1 MRRGFTLLEIVVTLS
16 IAGLILGLALPR
28 LGEMLDRVAVTSA
41 AGEIAAAHSRA
52 RVVAVT
58 ESRVSLLLV
67 RPDSLILLVI
77 EDTDTVPR
85 WAGPGPAAAGVGLSG
100 PARPLLL
107 APTGVGFGVSN
118 ATYTVSRGRA
128 ARQVI
133 VSRWGR
139 VRIVP

>member
-1 MRRGFTLLEIVVTLS
+1 MRRGFTLLEVLVTLS

-28 LGEMLDRVAVTSA
+28 LGDMLDRVAVTSA

-52 RVVAVT
+52 RVIAVT
-58 ESRVSLLLV
+58 ESRVTLLSV

-77 EDTDTVPR
+77 EDTDTAAR
-85 WAGPGPAAAGVGLSG
+85 WAGPGPAAAGVALSG
-100 PARPLLL
+100 PARPLML

-118 ATYTVSRGRA
+118 ATYTLSRGMA

-139 VRIVP
+139 VRIIP